1 LSASAPAVAL
11 ANLTATQRNLA
22 LDLSSAVGLGG
33 MFAVVG
39 VLLPSVAR
47 REGLDSM
54 GLAVLAALPFL
65 ASLVT
70 LFAGR
75 IGARTPARMALLR
88 SMGAAGVLLVVIAP
102 QPLFIAVAI
111 LGFWM
116 MFALGAPMQQRIW
129 ATIYPSRDRGR
140 MLGYVGTAR
149 STAGTVALLAITLLA
164 ATSGWVAIVAV
175 VVVIGA
181 VCSLAIGRLAAP
193 GIDIEHRFGALE
205 SIRSVTSQPMLRR
218 ITAAQL
224 LFGSGFV
231 AAPALI
237 AMVHVDRLGLRVE
250 DIALAGLVSYGS
262 TAVTF
267 SLWGRLAGR
276 AGALMTIASG
286 SLVGVVAMLL
296 FAVAPTFPIVLLATV
311 LLGAAGAAVDT
322 AWPLLIA
329 DHAPAERQGEV
340 AAGLNAI
347 MGFRGLLVPFVVM
360 APIAIGLTDV
370 TGGLLIS
377 VASMAAGA
385 VIYARISGLWRVPGR
400 VLARVGALRSAQPR
414 QLADAALVDLRLAA
428 QLPQTVDAIDDGRM
442 GAEETV
448 RAGIELLDGIDDV
461 EVLRRPVGDLELLL
475 VERELRQR
483 PLQPV
488 GVARQLHA
496 GGVS

>member
-1 LSASAPAVAL
+1 LAWPFSSAFPVSAAAAAR

-47 REGLDSM
+47 REGLDSV

-88 SMGAAGVLLVVIAP
+88 SLGAVGVLLVVIAP
-102 QPLFIAVAI
+102 EPLFIAVAI

-149 STAGTVALLAITLLA
+149 SAAGTAALLAITLLA
-164 ATSGWVAIVAV
+164 ASSGWVAVVAV

-181 VCSLAIGRLAAP
+181 VCSLAVSRLAAP
-193 GIDIEHRFGALE
+193 GIDIDHRFGALE

-224 LFGSGFV
+224 LFGGGFV
-231 AAPALI
+231 VAPALI
-237 AMVHVDRLGLRVE
+237 AMVHVDRLGLGVE
-250 DIALAGLVSYGS
+250 EIALAGLVSYGS

-276 AGALMTIASG
+276 VGALMTISG
-286 SLVGVVAMLL
+286 GALVGVTAMAL
-296 FAVAPTFPIVLLATV
+296 FALAPSLPVVLVATM
-311 LLGAAGAAVDT
+311 LLGASGAAVDT

-347 MGFRGLLVPFVVM
+347 MGVRGLLAPFVVM
-360 APIAIGLTDV
+360 APIFAGLTDV

-385 VIYARISGLWRVPGR
+385 VIYARISGLWRIVSARAAVVLGQR
-400 VLARVGALRSAQPR
+400 VQ
-414 QLADAALVDLRLAA
+414 
-428 QLPQTVDAIDDGRM
+428 
-442 GAEETV
+442 
-448 RAGIELLDGIDDV
+448 
-461 EVLRRPVGDLELLL
+461 RRPAISEI
-475 VERELRQR
+475 
-483 PLQPV
+483 
-488 GVARQLHA
+488 
-496 GGVS
+496 

>member
-1 LSASAPAVAL
+1 LAWPLSSAFSVSATASAFAHP
-11 ANLTATQRNLA
+11 TTRQRNLA
-22 LDLSSAVGLGG
+22 FDLSSAVGLGG

-75 IGARTPARMALLR
+75 IGPRTPTRMALFR
-88 SMGAAGVLLVVIAP
+88 SLGAVGVLVVVIAP
-102 QPLFIAVAI
+102 EPLFIALAI

-129 ATIYPSRDRGR
+129 ASIYPSRDRGR

-149 STAGTVALLAITLLA
+149 STAGTAALLAITLLA
-164 ATSGWVAIVAV
+164 ASSGWVAIVAV
-175 VVVIGA
+175 VAIIGA
-181 VCSLAIGRLAAP
+181 VCSLAIGRLAVP
-193 GIDIEHRFGALE
+193 GIDIDHRFGALE
-205 SIRSVTSQPMLRR
+205 SIRSVTSRPMLRR

-224 LFGSGFV
+224 LFGGGFV

-237 AMVHVDRLGLRVE
+237 AMVHIDRLGLGVE
-250 DIALAGLVSYGS
+250 QIALAGLVSYGS

-267 SLWGRLAGR
+267 SLWGRFAGR
-276 AGALMTIASG
+276 AGALMTISTGAI
-286 SLVGVVAMLL
+286 VGVMAMIL
-296 FAVAPTFPIVLLATV
+296 FALAPTLPVVLVATM
-311 LLGAAGAAVDT
+311 LLGASGAAVDT

-347 MGFRGLLVPFVVM
+347 MGVRGLLTPFVVM
-360 APIAIGLTDV
+360 APIAAGLTDV
-370 TGGLLIS
+370 TGGLLIC

-385 VIYARISGLWRVPGR
+385 VIYARISGLWRATS
-400 VLARVGALRSAQPR
+400 ARVTSARVAVALSQRVQ
-414 QLADAALVDLRLAA
+414 
-428 QLPQTVDAIDDGRM
+428 
-442 GAEETV
+442 
-448 RAGIELLDGIDDV
+448 
-461 EVLRRPVGDLELLL
+461 RRPAISEI
-475 VERELRQR
+475 
-483 PLQPV
+483 
-488 GVARQLHA
+488 
-496 GGVS
+496 

>member
-1 LSASAPAVAL
+1 MAWPFSSAFSVSAAAAARV
-11 ANLTATQRNLA
+11 NLTATQRNLA

-47 REGLDSM
+47 REGLDSV

-88 SMGAAGVLLVVIAP
+88 SLGAVGVLLVVIAP
-102 QPLFIAVAI
+102 EPLFIAVAI

-149 STAGTVALLAITLLA
+149 SAAGTAALLAITLLA
-164 ATSGWVAIVAV
+164 ASSGWVAIVAV

-193 GIDIEHRFGALE
+193 GIDIDHRFGALE

-224 LFGSGFV
+224 LFGGGFV
-231 AAPALI
+231 VAPALI
-237 AMVHVDRLGLRVE
+237 AMVHVDRLGLGVE
-250 DIALAGLVSYGS
+250 EIALAGLVSYGS

-276 AGALMTIASG
+276 VGALMTISTGA
-286 SLVGVVAMLL
+286 LVGVTAMAL
-296 FAVAPTFPIVLLATV
+296 FALAPSLPVVLVATM
-311 LLGAAGAAVDT
+311 LLGASGAAVDT

-347 MGFRGLLVPFVVM
+347 MGVRGLLAPFLVM
-360 APIAIGLTDV
+360 APIFVGLTDV
-370 TGGLLIS
+370 TGGLLIC

-385 VIYARISGLWRVPGR
+385 VIYARISGLWRIVSARAAVALGQR
-400 VLARVGALRSAQPR
+400 VQ
-414 QLADAALVDLRLAA
+414 
-428 QLPQTVDAIDDGRM
+428 
-442 GAEETV
+442 
-448 RAGIELLDGIDDV
+448 
-461 EVLRRPVGDLELLL
+461 RRPAISEI
-475 VERELRQR
+475 
-483 PLQPV
+483 
-488 GVARQLHA
+488 
-496 GGVS
+496 

>member
-1 LSASAPAVAL
+1 MSPTVAAR

-47 REGLDSM
+47 REGLDSV

-88 SMGAAGVLLVVIAP
+88 SLGAVGVLLVVIAP
-102 QPLFIAVAI
+102 EPLFIAVAI

-149 STAGTVALLAITLLA
+149 SAAGTAALLAITLLA
-164 ATSGWVAIVAV
+164 ASSGWVAIVAV

-181 VCSLAIGRLAAP
+181 VCSLAVSRLAAP
-193 GIDIEHRFGALE
+193 GIDIDHRFGALE

-224 LFGSGFV
+224 LFGGGFV
-231 AAPALI
+231 VAPALI
-237 AMVHVDRLGLRVE
+237 AMFHVDRLGLGVE
-250 DIALAGLVSYGS
+250 EIALAGLVSYGS

-276 AGALMTIASG
+276 VGALMTISTGA
-286 SLVGVVAMLL
+286 LVGVTAMAL
-296 FAVAPTFPIVLLATV
+296 FALAPSLPVVLVATM
-311 LLGAAGAAVDT
+311 LLGASGAAVDT

-347 MGFRGLLVPFVVM
+347 MGVRGLLAPFVVM
-360 APIAIGLTDV
+360 APIFAGVTDV

-385 VIYARISGLWRVPGR
+385 VIYARISGLWRIVSTRAAVVLGQR
-400 VLARVGALRSAQPR
+400 VQ
-414 QLADAALVDLRLAA
+414 
-428 QLPQTVDAIDDGRM
+428 
-442 GAEETV
+442 
-448 RAGIELLDGIDDV
+448 
-461 EVLRRPVGDLELLL
+461 RRPAISEI
-475 VERELRQR
+475 
-483 PLQPV
+483 
-488 GVARQLHA
+488 
-496 GGVS
+496 